1 MFKVELW
8 WRELLQR
15 LVNSRKNLARL
26 ENQCHY
32 DRTGNTH
39 KLYEGAN

>member
-15 LVNSRKNLARL
+15 LVNFRKNLARL

-32 DRTGNTH
+32 DPTNNIH
-39 KLYEGAN
+39 S